1 MTTLTPELGALIQ
14 DQLARWTVPGAA
26 VGILCDGAVETKG
39 YGLASIETG
48 QPVTAETLFQ
58 IGSISKVFCTTL
70 VMTAVDEGKLDL
82 DTPISAYLPDF
93 RLSDERAQATITL
106 RHLLSHTS
114 GIFGDDFQDFG
125 MGDDALAKAV
135 ANFPNLR
142 QYSAP
147 GEIWAYCNSGFD
159 LAGRV
164 VEAVLEQPY
173 ETAMRE
179 RVFKPL
185 GLERTFMFAHEAIAY
200 PVAVGHKQIKPGEDP
215 IEIAR
220 EFYMARRSNPCGG
233 VIGTVGDL
241 LKFAAFHMGDGTA
254 NGQRVLSAASIHA
267 MQTPQTIAANFA
279 DEWGLGW
286 DLRYLEGIKLI
297 EHGGST
303 NGYQAQ
309 LIAVPDKQFAVAVLT
324 NGARGTAVHG
334 AITRWA
340 LQQYCGLS
348 TPQPEPISLSE
359 TQLARLAGVYDNPFG
374 KATISVHDG
383 GLRLTLAV
391 PEGEEGSHIPPISMR
406 PISELECVVTEG
418 EYAGMRTD
426 FITFPESDKLRW
438 VRFGG
443 RLADRVEEPAEG

>member
-1 MTTLTPELGALIQ
+1 MSTITTDLDALIQ
-14 DQLARWTVPGAA
+14 DQMARWTVPGVA
-26 VGILCDGAVETKG
+26 VGILRDDAVETKG
-39 YGLASIETG
+39 YGVASIETG
-48 QPVTAETLFQ
+48 QPVAAETLFQ

-93 RLSDERAQATITL
+93 RLADERAQATITL

-135 ANFPNLR
+135 ANFLNLR

-147 GEIWAYCNSGFD
+147 GEVWAYCNSGFD

-164 VEAVLEQPY
+164 VEAVLGQSFEN
-173 ETAMRE
+173 ALRE

-241 LKFAAFHMGDGTA
+241 LQFAQFHMGDGTA
-254 NGQRVLSAASIHA
+254 NGQRVLSEASIRA
-267 MQTPQTIAANFA
+267 MQTPQTKAANFA

-286 DLRYLEGIKLI
+286 DLRYLAGVKLI

-309 LIAVPDKQFAVAVLT
+309 LIAVPDKQFAIAVLT
-324 NGARGTAVHG
+324 NGSRGTAVHG
-334 AITRWA
+334 AITKWA
-340 LQQYCGLS
+340 LREYCDLA
-348 TPQPEPISLSE
+348 TPLPETISL
-359 TQLARLAGVYDNPFG
+359 TDAQLARLAGTYDNPFG
-374 KATISVHDG
+374 KASVTIHDG
-383 GLRLTLAV
+383 GLRLTLSV

-426 FITFPESDKLRW
+426 FITFPDSYKLRW

-443 RLADRVEEPAEG
+443 RLADRVEEPAGT

>member
-1 MTTLTPELGALIQ
+1 MTTITSELDALVQ
-14 DQLARWTVPGAA
+14 AELARWTVPGVA
-26 VGILCDGAVETKG
+26 VGILRDGVAETKG
-39 YGLASIETG
+39 YGVASIETE
-48 QPVTAETLFQ
+48 QPVTADTLFQ
-58 IGSISKVFCTTL
+58 IGSISKVFCATL
-70 VMTAVDEGKLDL
+70 VLTAVDEGKLDL
-82 DTPISAYLPDF
+82 DTPISAYLPEF
-93 RLSDERAQATITL
+93 RLADEQALAALTL

-147 GEIWAYCNSGFD
+147 GEVWAYCNSGFD

-164 VEAVLEQPY
+164 VEAVLGQPY
-173 ETAMRE
+173 EVALRE
-179 RVFKPL
+179 RVFAPL
-185 GLERTFMFAHEAIAY
+185 DLERSFLFAHEAIAY
-200 PVAVGHKQIKPGEDP
+200 PVAVGHKQVKPGEDP

-241 LKFAAFHMGDGTA
+241 LKFAQFHMGDGTA
-254 NGQRVLSAASIHA
+254 NGQRVLSEASIQA
-267 MQTPQTIAANFA
+267 MQTPQTKAANFA

-286 DLRYLEGIKLI
+286 DLRYLDGVKLI

-324 NGARGTAVHG
+324 NGARGMAVHS
-334 AITRWA
+334 AITKWA
-340 LQQYCGLS
+340 LHEYCGLS
-348 TPQPEPISLSE
+348 TPLPEPISLNE
-359 TQLARLAGVYDNPFG
+359 AQLARLAGVYDNPFG

-383 GLRLTLAV
+383 GLRLTLSV
-391 PEGEEGSHIPPISMR
+391 PEGEEGSHIPPINMR

-426 FITFPESDKLRW
+426 FITFPDSDKLRW

-443 RLADRVEEPAEG
+443 RRADRIEEPAGA